1 MFVPIRVRM
10 KIALLLQSVGL
21 SGTPQKGSGSFLS
34 TVYHEGVSENLPYI
48 KKMKLNSEHAAYF
61 VIYSVLCVFKA
72 RKSGGGQ
79 TTPDLLKEQY
89 KYENLYAANNDYE
102 MDLLQNSLQSKYGN
116 NIPWNSN

>member
-1 MFVPIRVRM
+1 MF
-10 KIALLLQSVGL
+10 
-21 SGTPQKGSGSFLS
+21 
-34 TVYHEGVSENLPYI
+34 
-48 KKMKLNSEHAAYF
+48 
-61 VIYSVLCVFKA
+61 FKA

-102 MDLLQNSLQSKYGN
+102 MDLLQNSLQLKYGN